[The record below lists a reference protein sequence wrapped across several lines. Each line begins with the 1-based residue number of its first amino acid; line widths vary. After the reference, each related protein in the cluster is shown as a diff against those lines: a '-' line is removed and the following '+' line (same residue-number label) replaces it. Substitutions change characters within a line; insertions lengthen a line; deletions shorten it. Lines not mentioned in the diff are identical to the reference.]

1 MKSQRSPQERDPR
14 AELDDGTYSVLE
26 PGFEEAPYSASRP
39 ASSDEAAKAR
49 AVARELAASSSRPPP
64 SRSGIVPRAAHT
76 KLAIDR
82 ERATALASRRARE
95 VSPFDHESPT
105 GGDEDAS
112 VTGADRAEGSALPS
126 NADGASDRVEPPASA
141 AFSGAAM
148 SPVEERASEL
158 PEAERGSQ
166 PDAEPISLLHPKS
179 SIVGARFVR
188 TRTRVYTKTL
198 PFLAAVDGAPASV
211 PAPDVIEL
219 PAPASAPPSGY
230 ATPRAFPA
238 QMVSAPPSS
247 DSSWVRAAPREPRV
261 SLASAGAGEQAQAPQ
276 ATTTRASSML
286 LMAAV
291 AVLVAA
297 LALVVVLEIL
307 ARHP

>member
-64 SRSGIVPRAAHT
+64 PRSGIVPRAAHT

-95 VSPFDHESPT
+95 VSPFDHEGPSSA
-105 GGDEDAS
+105 DEAAS
-112 VTGADRAEGSALPS
+112 VTGDRAPGSALPS

-141 AFSGAAM
+141 AFSGAM
-148 SPVEERASEL
+148 SPVDERASAL
-158 PEAERGSQ
+158 PEEERGSQ

-179 SIVGARFVR
+179 AIVGARFVR

-261 SLASAGAGEQAQAPQ
+261 SLASAGEQAPQ